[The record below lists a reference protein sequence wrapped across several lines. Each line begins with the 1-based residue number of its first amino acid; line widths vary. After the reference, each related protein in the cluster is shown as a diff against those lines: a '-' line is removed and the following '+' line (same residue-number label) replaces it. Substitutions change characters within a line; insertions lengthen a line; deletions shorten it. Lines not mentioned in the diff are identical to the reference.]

1 MLLLHLKY
9 YRTRHNFLGKSVK
22 VKRQIK
28 ITVMG
33 KNKKKSKK
41 SFLKG
46 NKVLLAALGGITAG
60 ISLAGI
66 LGTEKA
72 KKIADTLGSSV
83 NEFTGKIKDQIN
95 RKEYGETFPVDEE
108 IKSKK
113 HTAEVV

>member
-1 MLLLHLKY
+1 
-9 YRTRHNFLGKSVK
+9 
-22 VKRQIK
+22 
-28 ITVMG
+28 MG

-41 SFLKG
+41 SFMKE

-83 NEFTGKIKDQIN
+83 NEFTNKLKDQVNKIQAN
-95 RKEYGETFPVDEE
+95 DTFPVDEE
-108 IKSKK
+108 IKSRRQR
-113 HTAEVV
+113 AEAV

>member
-1 MLLLHLKY
+1 
-9 YRTRHNFLGKSVK
+9 
-22 VKRQIK
+22 
-28 ITVMG
+28 MG

-41 SFLKG
+41 SFMKE

-83 NEFTGKIKDQIN
+83 NEFTNKLKDQVNKIQAN
-95 RKEYGETFPVDEE
+95 DTFPLDED
-108 IKSKK
+108 IKSRKQR
-113 HTAEVV
+113 AEVI